1 MMIVLCLSQNL
12 ALGMHSVNGSAAS
25 AIQLAAVI
33 TNHGNGY
40 IAISQIISGF
50 REKAYCLA
58 HVFLVI
64 IFIRLV
70 NL

>member
-58 HVFLVI
+58 HVFFGHYFYKI
-64 IFIRLV
+64 G
-70 NL
+70 

>member
-1 MMIVLCLSQNL
+1 MMIVLCLSQSL
-12 ALGMHSVNGSAAS
+12 ALGMHSVNGSAVS

-40 IAISQIISGF
+40 KTISQICSGF

-58 HVFLVI
+58 HYFYKI
-64 IFIRLV
+64 G
-70 NL
+70 